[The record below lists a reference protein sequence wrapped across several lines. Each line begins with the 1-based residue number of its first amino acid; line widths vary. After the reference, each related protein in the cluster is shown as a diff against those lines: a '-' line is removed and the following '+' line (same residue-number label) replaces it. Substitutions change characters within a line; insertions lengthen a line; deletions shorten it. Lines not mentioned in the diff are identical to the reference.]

1 MRHPPTSSLYHTTT
15 TNNSPPAFITLPP
28 KTTSTALYQWPS
40 TGSLTGPP
48 LSIIS
53 PLCRPLHSASATQRQ
68 CIRARCKQSLTA
80 TALYAH
86 SLAMN
91 GVPGCGAPSVGTSAG
106 LASRCGKT
114 YGTHNRITCAPWL
127 HLPAF
132 LSPGRVQVALAGGDG
147 RLRLVD
153 VNSDTVTLGTALCT
167 DALMSVTYSPSG
179 KHLAVSS
186 KKGRL

>member
-1 MRHPPTSSLYHTTT
+1 MGHPPTSSLYHTTT
-15 TNNSPPAFITLPP
+15 TNNSPPAFITLTP
-28 KTTSTALYQWPS
+28 KTTSTALYHWPS

-68 CIRARCKQSLTA
+68 CIASRCKQWLTA

-106 LASRCGKT
+106 LATRCGKHMGPT
-114 YGTHNRITCAPWL
+114 TA
-127 HLPAF
+127 
-132 LSPGRVQVALAGGDG
+132 SPVHSGSIYQPFSPLDVCRWHWRAVTVAYVL
-147 RLRLVD
+147 
-153 VNSDTVTLGTALCT
+153 
-167 DALMSVTYSPSG
+167 
-179 KHLAVSS
+179 
-186 KKGRL
+186 